1 MKKIKSMSFES
12 DIIGTTLAKLVSVIE
27 GDLYCYRPVVI
38 STIYDTYYA
47 KSLQLQ
53 EKSKTSLSAYIGE
66 PKHSYETMHDK
77 KQIILLDKQQETY
90 LKDTYGFHYVMDSY
104 MDIPLVFSKEIDFTT
119 KDLTITNKWPWK
131 NTPQP
136 DNSLDGYFAYVND
149 FVNDLIDYCLANN
162 KYTNKT
168 NCKDNIPLCTL
179 TEEELM
185 TLLKEY
191 IIKNENLLLER
202 RKAKLKKLI
211 DDFNTKN
218 NSLMTN
224 ILGDFS
230 LTRKKTVSEDDYE

>member
-1 MKKIKSMSFES
+1 M
-12 DIIGTTLAKLVSVIE
+12 
-27 GDLYCYRPVVI
+27 
-38 STIYDTYYA
+38 
-47 KSLQLQ
+47 
-53 EKSKTSLSAYIGE
+53 
-66 PKHSYETMHDK
+66 
-77 KQIILLDKQQETY
+77 LDKQQEAY

-202 RKAKLKKLI
+202 REAKLKKLI